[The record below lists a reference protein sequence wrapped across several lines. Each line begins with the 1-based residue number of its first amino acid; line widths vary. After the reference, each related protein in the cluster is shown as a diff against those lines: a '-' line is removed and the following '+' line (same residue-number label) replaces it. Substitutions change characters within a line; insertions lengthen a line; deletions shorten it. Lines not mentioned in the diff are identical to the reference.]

1 MSVLGEVSARP
12 LPAAGDPR
20 VPAHVAIIMDG
31 NGRWA
36 KAHGLP
42 RAAGHRRGVETLRQ
56 TVRHAGNLG
65 IRYLTVFSFSSEN
78 WSRPA
83 QEVASLMA
91 LLRRF
96 FEQDLDKLNKANVRV
111 LTIGRRDDL
120 SAEINAILKLAED
133 TTRANTGLTL
143 LVAFNYGGRDEL
155 VRACQA
161 LAERVKAGELDPAD
175 IDEEMLA
182 SRLDTAGIP
191 DPDLIIRTSGENR
204 LSNFTMWQAAYSEF
218 VFMPQHW
225 PDFDEAAFDAALQ
238 EFYSRDRR
246 FGGIAAGVAG
256 G

>member
-120 SAEINAILKLAED
+120 SAEINAILKLAEN

>member
-133 TTRANTGLTL
+133 TTRANTGLAL